1 MDMGEAIDME
11 YIDFRKLSKQAGAG
25 SSHSAN
31 QDYGLRKLE
40 KCILM
45 AGCSEYQTDSEVKP
59 EWWGRGGCVCG
70 EVQDVGLKASSVLTN
85 HICKKPEVL
94 CSLCLVWLMFHDSP
108 LLTSEPCSCMCNV
121 VLGNAK
127 NSLI

>member
-59 EWWGRGGCVCG
+59 EWWGRGGCVWGGGGAGCG
-70 EVQDVGLKASSVLTN
+70 VESKFCIDKSHL
-85 HICKKPEVL
+85 
-94 CSLCLVWLMFHDSP
+94 
-108 LLTSEPCSCMCNV
+108 
-121 VLGNAK
+121 
-127 NSLI
+127 